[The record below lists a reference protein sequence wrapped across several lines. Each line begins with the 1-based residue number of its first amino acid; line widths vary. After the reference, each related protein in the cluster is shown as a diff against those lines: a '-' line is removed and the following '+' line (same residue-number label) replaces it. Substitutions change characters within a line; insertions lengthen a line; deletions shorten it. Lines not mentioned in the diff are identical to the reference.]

1 MEDGQLG
8 AKREFSV
15 SISSTTLLRVLGVLL
30 LLGFLYIIRDIVAVF
45 FAALFVAALL
55 DPFADFL
62 EKKRVPRGIAVIFV
76 YAAALAVVLGM
87 LILVL
92 PPVLEEFQTFIAA
105 FAPFITHATGTNI
118 PTDFFAQGSVAAN
131 LESLFATIRASGV
144 AAAVPQL
151 LSIGSAAFG
160 GVFATIL
167 VLILAFYLVV
177 EKSALVKAIA
187 FVTPAEYQ
195 PFVLQTAVKMRERM
209 GSWLRGELVLMFSIA
224 ILTYF
229 ALLLLGVPY
238 ALVLAIIAG
247 ILEIIPFIGP
257 LLSGVPAVILALSIS
272 PIHAVLTALSYVVIQ
287 SVEGN
292 VLVPK
297 IMQKATGINP
307 IISLLAVLIGWRLG
321 GIVGAILSIPLA
333 NAISV
338 FMEEVFRG
346 QTTTQ

>member
-1 MEDGQLG
+1 
-8 AKREFSV
+8 
-15 SISSTTLLRVLGVLL
+15 
-30 LLGFLYIIRDIVAVF
+30 
-45 FAALFVAALL
+45 
-55 DPFADFL
+55 
-62 EKKRVPRGIAVIFV
+62 
-76 YAAALAVVLGM
+76 
-87 LILVL
+87 
-92 PPVLEEFQTFIAA
+92 
-105 FAPFITHATGTNI
+105 
-118 PTDFFAQGSVAAN
+118 
-131 LESLFATIRASGV
+131 
-144 AAAVPQL
+144 
-151 LSIGSAAFG
+151 
-160 GVFATIL
+160 
-167 VLILAFYLVV
+167 
-177 EKSALVKAIA
+177 
-187 FVTPAEYQ
+187 
-195 PFVLQTAVKMRERM
+195 MRERM